1 MKRTLATNRYPLVI
15 CALGLLLGGLHSLFQ
30 LHQTPADT
38 WTAAYLT
45 AREGT
50 ELMLTE
56 NSTDPQV
63 LRSLLHLLIGVPLL
77 GGLFSRE
84 YQVKGVFIA
93 TRRGALS
100 ALLPGRNGAAAGSNS
115 AVQPAVLRCPGA
127 VCHGGRPRPACRC
140 RSSTNGDQPI

>member
-93 TRRGALS
+93 TRRGRYLRFYRAEMGRLLAVTLLYNLLYCGAQALCATVAVH
-100 ALLPGRNGAAAGSNS
+100 AL
-115 AVQPAVLRCPGA
+115 PAVPQF
-127 VCHGGRPRPACRC
+127 
-140 RSSTNGDQPI
+140 D

>member
-1 MKRTLATNRYPLVI
+1 MKRTLAYNRYPLVI
-15 CALGLLLGGLHSLFQ
+15 CTLGLLLGGLHSLFQ

-63 LRSLLHLLIGVPLL
+63 LRCTCS
-77 GGLFSRE
+77 
-84 YQVKGVFIA
+84 
-93 TRRGALS
+93 S
-100 ALLPGRNGAAAGSNS
+100 A
-115 AVQPAVLRCPGA
+115 CPCWADCSVGN
-127 VCHGGRPRPACRC
+127 
-140 RSSTNGDQPI
+140 TK

>member
-1 MKRTLATNRYPLVI
+1 MKRTLAYNRYPLVI

-93 TRRGALS
+93 TRRG
-100 ALLPGRNGAAAGSNS
+100 RY
-115 AVQPAVLRCPGA
+115 
-127 VCHGGRPRPACRC
+127 PACRC
-140 RSSTNGDQPI
+140 RSSTNRDQPV

>member
-1 MKRTLATNRYPLVI
+1 MKRTLAYNRYPLVI
-15 CALGLLLGGLHSLFQ
+15 CTLGLLLGGLHSLFQ

-63 LRSLLHLLIGVPLL
+63 LRSLLQLAHRRTSAGWTVQS
-77 GGLFSRE
+77 GL
-84 YQVKGVFIA
+84 
-93 TRRGALS
+93 
-100 ALLPGRNGAAAGSNS
+100 
-115 AVQPAVLRCPGA
+115 
-127 VCHGGRPRPACRC
+127 
-140 RSSTNGDQPI
+140 RS

>member
-1 MKRTLATNRYPLVI
+1 MKRTLAYNRYPLVI

-77 GGLFSRE
+77 GGLFSRG
-84 YQVKGVFIA
+84 YAVKGIFAA
-93 TRRGALS
+93 TRRGRYLHFYRAEM
-100 ALLPGRNGAAAGSNS
+100 GATADSDS

-140 RSSTNGDQPI
+140 RSSTNRDQPV

>member
-1 MKRTLATNRYPLVI
+1 MKRTLAYNRYPLVI
-15 CALGLLLGGLHSLFQ
+15 CTLGLLLGGLHSLFQ

-77 GGLFSRE
+77 GGL
-84 YQVKGVFIA
+84 
-93 TRRGALS
+93 S
-100 ALLPGRNGAAAGSNS
+100 ALLPGRNGAAFWGNA

-140 RSSTNGDQPI
+140 RSWTNRDQPV

>member
-84 YQVKGVFIA
+84 YQVKGYSSPPAGGVICAFIKEK
-93 TRRGALS
+93 S
-100 ALLPGRNGAAAGSNS
+100 GSF
-115 AVQPAVLRCPGA
+115 LG
-127 VCHGGRPRPACRC
+127 
-140 RSSTNGDQPI
+140 

>member
-1 MKRTLATNRYPLVI
+1 MKRTLAYNRYPLVI

-56 NSTDPQV
+56 
-63 LRSLLHLLIGVPLL
+63 
-77 GGLFSRE
+77 
-84 YQVKGVFIA
+84 Y
-93 TRRGALS
+93 
-100 ALLPGRNGAAAGSNS
+100 
-115 AVQPAVLRCPGA
+115 CA
-127 VCHGGRPRPACRC
+127 VCCTCSSACPC
-140 RSSTNGDQPI
+140 WAGCSAGDTK

>member
-1 MKRTLATNRYPLVI
+1 MKRTLAYNLYPLVI
-15 CALGLLLGGLHSLFQ
+15 CTLGLLLGGLHSLFQ

-38 WTAAYLT
+38 WTAAYLI

-77 GGLFSRE
+77 GGLFSRG
-84 YQVKGVFIA
+84 YAVK
-93 TRRGALS
+93 
-100 ALLPGRNGAAAGSNS
+100 
-115 AVQPAVLRCPGA
+115 
-127 VCHGGRPRPACRC
+127 
-140 RSSTNGDQPI
+140 